1 MENFEE
7 PLGDERRRLL
17 EQELRKDLHQ
27 FLLSM
32 KEVDERMP
40 ECPDVE
46 EKWEEIAKT
55 YIPDGIREFQD
66 FPSASLG
73 WMMYIG
79 MAVAKMWDTEWEIYS
94 KIEDLY
100 AYMRDKRGYDAMDE
114 YIREDV
120 LLLQGVDYS
129 VLEKVTDMFGF
140 WKNRLTDN
148 LIDAVKADDGVLIH
162 LATEEYQHLFDWQ
175 RVRREVRIVQPL
187 FYVRKGNDL
196 KMQAVWAKTCR
207 GAMTRFIIENRID
220 KPEDL
225 CAFSYEGFSYE
236 PKLGEPD
243 YPHFIKN

>member
-32 KEVDERMP
+32 KVVSEREQSDACIDSAEHEQARPEVKWVDERMP

-46 EKWEEIAKT
+46 EKWEVIAKA

-100 AYMRDKRGYDAMDE
+100 AYMRDKRGYVACLHQLYLFGAAM
-114 YIREDV
+114 
-120 LLLQGVDYS
+120 Q
-129 VLEKVTDMFGF
+129 
-140 WKNRLTDN
+140 
-148 LIDAVKADDGVLIH
+148 
-162 LATEEYQHLFDWQ
+162 
-175 RVRREVRIVQPL
+175 
-187 FYVRKGNDL
+187 L
-196 KMQAVWAKTCR
+196 KRM
-207 GAMTRFIIENRID
+207 GYHMTKMN
-220 KPEDL
+220 
-225 CAFSYEGFSYE
+225 
-236 PKLGEPD
+236 
-243 YPHFIKN
+243 

>member
-7 PLGDERRRLL
+7 
-17 EQELRKDLHQ
+17 QLRNDLQQ

-46 EKWEEIAKT
+46 DKWEEIAKA

-114 YIREDV
+114 YI
-120 LLLQGVDYS
+120 
-129 VLEKVTDMFGF
+129 VLEKVTGECASRVYNALMHQRLEPGTKEAFNGYVACLHQLYLFG
-140 WKNRLTDN
+140 
-148 LIDAVKADDGVLIH
+148 AAM
-162 LATEEYQHLFDWQ
+162 Q
-175 RVRREVRIVQPL
+175 
-187 FYVRKGNDL
+187 L
-196 KMQAVWAKTCR
+196 KRM
-207 GAMTRFIIENRID
+207 GYHMTKMN
-220 KPEDL
+220 
-225 CAFSYEGFSYE
+225 
-236 PKLGEPD
+236 
-243 YPHFIKN
+243 

>member
-129 VLEKVTDMFGF
+129 VLEKVTDTVLKTKLFGLKVRHF
-140 WKNRLTDN
+140 NNSCL
-148 LIDAVKADDGVLIH
+148 LIAFTRSIH
-162 LATEEYQHLFDWQ
+162 ALFS
-175 RVRREVRIVQPL
+175 
-187 FYVRKGNDL
+187 
-196 KMQAVWAKTCR
+196 M
-207 GAMTRFIIENRID
+207 
-220 KPEDL
+220 
-225 CAFSYEGFSYE
+225 
-236 PKLGEPD
+236 
-243 YPHFIKN
+243 